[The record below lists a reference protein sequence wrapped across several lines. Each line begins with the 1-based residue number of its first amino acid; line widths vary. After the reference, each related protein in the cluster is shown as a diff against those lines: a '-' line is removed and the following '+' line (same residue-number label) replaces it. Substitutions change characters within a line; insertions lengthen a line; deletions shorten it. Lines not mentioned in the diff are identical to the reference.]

1 MWHLLKDM
9 RKKDKG
15 LAFLA
20 VLLIAGQVF
29 LDLKLPDYTKEIT
42 VLISSESN
50 TISDYLLSGGKMLAC
65 ALGSALLAVI
75 VGYLAAKIAA
85 DFSHNVR
92 GKVFHKVFDFGAG
105 EISKFSTSSLITR
118 TTNDITQIQMLVAM
132 GLQVMIKAPIMAA
145 WAIVKIVGKSWQ
157 LSVLTASA
165 VVLIMVVIGTLMAV
179 LLPKFKTVQ
188 KQVDDVNRVTREN
201 LTGLKVVRAFNA
213 EKYQEDKFENVN
225 ENLMKTQMFTM
236 RGMAFLFPV
245 MIFVQSALS
254 LGIYWLGAK
263 LVDDISIP
271 LNGTMTEIFTAIG
284 SRADMLGDV
293 VAFNSYALYVVMAFV
308 LLLMIF
314 VMLPRAQVSAGRI
327 NEVLNS
333 DIAVREGK
341 DDGRQTEEKG
351 SITFNDVSFRYP
363 GAAENCLEHISF
375 QVNQGE
381 TLAIIGATGS
391 GKSTL
396 AGLAA
401 RLYDAS
407 EGEVLIDG
415 KNVKDYSF
423 RGLYDKIGY
432 VTQKAVLFSDTIEGN
447 VAFGEAAQ
455 AITEEDVKKAIDI
468 SQAQEFIDKMEEGLY
483 SHIAQSGGNVSG
495 GQKQRLSIAR
505 AIARN
510 PEILIFD
517 DSFSALD
524 YKTDKELRRRLSTDL
539 KGTTC
544 VIVAQRI
551 GTIRHADKIIVLDD
565 GKMAG
570 IGTHEELM
578 KNCEVYQEIA
588 LSQLSKAE
596 LA

>member
-50 TISDYLLSGGKMLAC
+50 AISDYLLSGGKMLAC

-271 LNGTMTEIFTAIG
+271 LNGTMTEMFTAIG

-333 DIAVREGK
+333 DIAVIEGK
-341 DDGRQTEEKG
+341 DDGKQTEEKG
-351 SITFNDVSFRYP
+351 SITFNNVSFRYP

-396 AGLAA
+396 LNCIGGLDTVDSGSIVVDGQEVAGLNSKALSNY
-401 RLYDAS
+401 RREKLGFIFQFYNLVPNLTVK
-407 EGEVLIDG
+407 ENIQVCQYLT
-415 KNVKDYSF
+415 KNP
-423 RGLYDKIGY
+423 L
-432 VTQKAVLFSDTIEGN
+432 N
-447 VAFGEAAQ
+447 
-455 AITEEDVKKAIDI
+455 
-468 SQAQEFIDKMEEGLY
+468 MEELLQVLGLTE
-483 SHIAQSGGNVSG
+483 HQNKFPAQLSG
-495 GQKQRLSIAR
+495 GQQQRCAIAR
-505 AIARN
+505 ALIKN
-510 PEILIFD
+510 PSLLLCDEPTGALDSRTSRDILILLED
-517 DSFSALD
+517 INRQ
-524 YKTDKELRRRLSTDL
+524 Y
-539 KGTTC
+539 GTTMLIVTHNNSIKNMVHQ
-544 VIVAQRI
+544 VIMI
-551 GTIRHADKIIVLDD
+551 KD
-565 GKMAG
+565 GQ
-570 IGTHEELM
+570 IS
-578 KNCEVYQEIA
+578 KNYRNEKRVPA
-588 LSQLSKAE
+588 AE
-596 LA
+596 LEDL